1 MNGLLIGC
9 AAIGLVSVPLILNL
23 VPPNRYYGFRTAR
36 TLADRALWFRVNRF
50 AGCAFLLA
58 AIVGEVL
65 LAAYPLGDLAV
76 LEFLGPIAIA
86 LFASIAYLKK
96 VSA

>member
-9 AAIGLVSVPLILNL
+9 TVIGLVSIPLILNL
-23 VPPNRYYGFRTAR
+23 IPPNPYYGFRTAR

-65 LAAYPLGDLAV
+65 LTAYPLRDFAV
-76 LEFLGPIAIA
+76 LEFAGPIAIA
-86 LFASIAYLKK
+86 LFVSIAYLKK
-96 VSA
+96 ASA